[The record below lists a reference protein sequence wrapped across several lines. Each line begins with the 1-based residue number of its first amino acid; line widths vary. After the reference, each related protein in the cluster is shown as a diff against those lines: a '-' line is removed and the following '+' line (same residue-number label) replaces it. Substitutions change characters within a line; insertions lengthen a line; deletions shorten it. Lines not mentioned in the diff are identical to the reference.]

1 MTPKRLKELLKEK
14 GEKDSV
20 IALALDYIE
29 YLERSGC
36 DCCRNCEKGKE

>member
-36 DCCRNCEKGKE
+36 DYCRNCGKE